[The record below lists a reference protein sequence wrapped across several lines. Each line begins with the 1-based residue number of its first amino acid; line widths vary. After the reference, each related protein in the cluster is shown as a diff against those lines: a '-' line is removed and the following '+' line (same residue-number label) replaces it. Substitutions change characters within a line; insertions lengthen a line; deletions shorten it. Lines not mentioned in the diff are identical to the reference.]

1 MFKINIV
8 QDQHG
13 GPVSGRS
20 GLFTAVAGTRALS
33 SSRAWLDAA
42 LDEAMLY
49 PRSDLTTLRA
59 CQAGIGRIGEHRGN
73 AELGRPVGD
82 EVLPLPRPGG
92 YPQERLDALANG
104 ARIDAQR
111 LSSEG
116 FL

>member
-1 MFKINIV
+1 LFKINIV

-13 GPVSGRS
+13 GPVSARS
-20 GLFTAVAGTRALS
+20 GRFTAVAGTRALS

-42 LDEAMLY
+42 LNEAMLY

-59 CQAGIGRIGEHRGN
+59 CQAGIGHIGEHRGN
-73 AELGRPVGD
+73 AELGRLAGG
-82 EVLPLPRPGG
+82 EVLPLPPPGG
-92 YPQERLDALANG
+92 YSQRRLDGLANG